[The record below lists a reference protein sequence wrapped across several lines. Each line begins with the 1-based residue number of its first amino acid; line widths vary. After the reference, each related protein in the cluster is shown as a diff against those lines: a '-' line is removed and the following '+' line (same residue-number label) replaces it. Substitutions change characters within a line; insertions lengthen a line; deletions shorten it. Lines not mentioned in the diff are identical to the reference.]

1 MITMQDMVS
10 AAEQLLAAETA
21 TAEAEAALKAA
32 KEKERQL
39 REEVIPG
46 MFDEL
51 GIKKMT
57 LEDGSTF
64 SIKDDVYAAPPA
76 DRKSEMYA
84 WLAEHNFDGIIKTEV
99 SVAFGKGEIELA
111 MKLMDDLASELGITD
126 AKLDRSI
133 HHQTL
138 TAFLRERIA
147 DMDENAP
154 KVDLD
159 LFGARPVSVA
169 TVKAPPKPRIP
180 KARPQPGGGQV
191 HEYNG

>member
-1 MITMQDMVS
+1 MITMEQMVE
-10 AAEQLLAAETA
+10 AANQLLAAETA
-21 TAEAEAALKAA
+21 TAEAEAALKTA

-39 REEVIPG
+39 REEVVPG

-51 GIKKMT
+51 GIKKLT
-57 LEDGSTF
+57 LEDGSIF
-64 SIKDDVYAAPPA
+64 SVKDDVYAAPPA

-84 WLAEHNFDGIIKTEV
+84 WLAEHDFDGIIKTEV
-99 SVAFGKGEIELA
+99 SVAFGKGEIDKARELV
-111 MKLMDDLASELGITD
+111 DDLVGLGVDHAVINQ
-126 AKLDRSI
+126 SI

-138 TAFLRERIA
+138 TAFLRERLA

-169 TVKAPPKPRIP
+169 TVKAPPKSRIP

-191 HEYNG
+191 HEYHG